1 VAIEYVMATVYAITP
16 WPQYVMATAY
26 IMAKVYNLVQ
36 SRHVVSTYKTVEII
50 RSRLVLGKLQDHNH
64 NTSDKPGTSS
74 SSTSLPCIP
83 NALSGTRSQRD
94 ILGDW
99 EEGMVSSAFED
110 NKDSFLVPGNPRSPR
125 LKDHCMWLLWLFGIT
140 RIQRLSPRQL
150 ILQWHLRQNLPCP
163 TIQTTDKDL
172 STNQLL
178 TRGKLLHTM
187 SL

>member
-74 SSTSLPCIP
+74 SST
-83 NALSGTRSQRD
+83 
-94 ILGDW
+94 
-99 EEGMVSSAFED
+99 
-110 NKDSFLVPGNPRSPR
+110 
-125 LKDHCMWLLWLFGIT
+125 
-140 RIQRLSPRQL
+140 
-150 ILQWHLRQNLPCP
+150 
-163 TIQTTDKDL
+163 KDL
-172 STNQLL
+172 IFEF
-178 TRGKLLHTM
+178 TM
-187 SL
+187 LGS